1 MHNVAENYGSAL
13 AATSM
18 EKWTVNSSFVTMMKL
33 PCCPPH
39 HSSPPSSPAD
49 CIASHCQK
57 DVLNIAA
64 NSGEHS
70 LYLLSKGVNVIS
82 LDASPIACAVM
93 HQRGVPSIIC
103 GDLFEQSAMFN
114 RSHTWLAMNY
124 AIGLLGNIRNFTR
137 FLRLAHQNLH
147 HKGRLILCSTD
158 PVFEGYRTRQLSYE
172 FEGYESDKT
181 PWFEIGVTTLKTI
194 AESNYFSTRILYID
208 ELHKYVAIL
217 IKEYSASPLFHTAFL
232 VTFVT
237 AFTQHYKATII
248 SKCNQSPI
256 LIYMQIA

>member
-1 MHNVAENYGSAL
+1 MHNVAEIYGSAL
-13 AATSM
+13 ASYFNGKMDGELIIRDNDEIAVLPT
-18 EKWTVNSSFVTMMKL
+18 SSFFSH
-33 PCCPPH
+33 PE
-39 HSSPPSSPAD
+39 SSPAD
-49 CIASHCQK
+49 CIALSHCQE

-217 IKEYSASPLFHTAFL
+217 IKE
-232 VTFVT
+232 
-237 AFTQHYKATII
+237 
-248 SKCNQSPI
+248 
-256 LIYMQIA
+256 